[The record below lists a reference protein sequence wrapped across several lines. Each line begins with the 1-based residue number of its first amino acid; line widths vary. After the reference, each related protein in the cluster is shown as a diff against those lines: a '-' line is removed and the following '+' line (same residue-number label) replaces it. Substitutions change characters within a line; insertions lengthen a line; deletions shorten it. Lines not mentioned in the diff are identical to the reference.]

1 MIELSNSRTELK
13 LPSRRYT
20 VMSRKKRSTLF
31 IHELDFG
38 VTGQSDWMVACDP
51 ERSVVA
57 GSNRPI
63 AVTHD

>member
-31 IHELDFG
+31 IHELDCG
-38 VTGQSDWMVACDP
+38 LTGQSDWMVAYGPGC
-51 ERSVVA
+51 RW
-57 GSNRPI
+57 RQ
-63 AVTHD
+63 AVIGRFC